1 MIRDQHGSSGSPHR
15 HEKRVATVNQR
26 ITSERQEKKKSTGQ
40 PGKNSPGEDTIDEE
54 TGGMSRDEFSSSE
67 DECNVDLEGVG
78 LLTLRGHFGESLVA
92 SLTAEEKVAGVEQV
106 QTLQGMNSEVLPIWC
121 ALRSLSPFPQSCFT
135 HAGGS
140 VYCTSCGRQD
150 RQKSTW
156 MSWNTRVPSRL
167 KIHQK

>member
-1 MIRDQHGSSGSPHR
+1 MD
-15 HEKRVATVNQR
+15 NQA
-26 ITSERQEKKKSTGQ
+26 STHQ
-40 PGKNSPGEDTIDEE
+40 GEDAIDEE

-67 DECNVDLEGVG
+67 DECDVDLEGVG
-78 LLTLRGHFGESLVA
+78 LLTLKGHFGESLVA

-106 QTLQGMNSEVLPIWC
+106 QTLQGMNSEGFADLVC
-121 ALRSLSPFPQSCFT
+121 TSFTQSIPSIMLKY
-135 HAGGS
+135 AGGS
-140 VYCTSCGRQD
+140 VCCTSCGTQD